1 MTEIIFIDAKWEGEI
16 KLEKKLED
24 YLNKN
29 KIKSLALFASVQFSD
44 VNNLIKQIKNKK
56 IKPVIMWNP
65 ISKVIQILDE
75 KIIKEQIKRYKR
87 NLKMFI
93 SADTIG
99 IL

>member
-44 VNNLIKQIKNKK
+44 VNNLIKEIKNKN
-56 IKPVIMWNP
+56 IKVNITKAKRT
-65 ISKVIQILDE
+65 SKPMQI
-75 KIIKEQIKRYKR
+75 
-87 NLKMFI
+87 
-93 SADTIG
+93 G
-99 IL
+99 